1 MNIATIIFYALTA
14 IAIGSAAFVVLSR
27 HLVRSVF
34 MFFVTLF
41 AVAGLYVFALADFV
55 ALTQVV
61 IYVGGVLVLLLFAF
75 LLSSKESLEGMDK
88 IPSGLLSAHRL
99 PATLLTLVFFGILAY
114 TFIHIDFANLQWIR
128 VSKSDGNLISVSD
141 NTIRNIGVNL
151 MSKYLL
157 PLEMISILLMMVL
170 IGAAHIARKEP
181 RVE

>member
-1 MNIATIIFYALTA
+1 MNLAQVIFYILTA
-14 IAIGSAAFVVLSR
+14 ITIGSAAFVVLSQ

-34 MFFVTLF
+34 MLFVTLF

-55 ALTQVV
+55 ALTQIV

-75 LLSSKESLEGMDK
+75 LLSSKESLEGMEK

-99 PATLLTLVFFGILAY
+99 PGALISVLFLAVLGFIFFQ
-114 TFIHIDFANLQWIR
+114 IDFENLNWIKASVAN
-128 VSKSDGNLISVSD
+128 GNVISVSD
-141 NTIRNIGVNL
+141 NTIRNIGINL

-157 PLEMISILLMMVL
+157 PLEIVSILLMMVL

-181 RVE
+181 KAS

>member
-1 MNIATIIFYALTA
+1 MNLAQIIFYMLTVV
-14 IAIGSAAFVVLSR
+14 AIGSAAFVVFSQ

-75 LLSSKESLEGMDK
+75 LLSSKASLEGMDK
-88 IPSGLLSAHRL
+88 IPSGLLSAHRFPGAL
-99 PATLLTLVFFGILAY
+99 ISILFLAVLGFIFFQ
-114 TFIHIDFANLQWIR
+114 IDFESLNWIK
-128 VSKSDGNLISVSD
+128 VSVAQGNVISVSD
-141 NTIRNIGVNL
+141 NTIRNIGINL

-157 PLEMISILLMMVL
+157 PLEMVSILLMMVL

-181 RVE
+181 KVD

>member
-1 MNIATIIFYALTA
+1 LEITQIIFYFL
-14 IAIGSAAFVVLSR
+14 AAVAVLSGLYVVSSQ
-27 HLVRSVF
+27 HLVRSLF

-75 LLSSKESLEGMDK
+75 MLSSKDALEGMEK
-88 IPSGLLSAHRL
+88 IPSGLLSANRL
-99 PATLLTLVFFGILAY
+99 PGALIAIAFVFILGMI
-114 TFIHIDFANLQWIR
+114 FFQIDFESLNWI
-128 VSKSDGNLISVSD
+128 KTAQLNGNVKTVSD
-141 NTIRNIGVNL
+141 DAIKNIGVNL

-170 IGAAHIARKEP
+170 IGAAHIARKE
-181 RVE
+181 ESQS